1 MLKYG
6 KGKATIKFK
15 VPRSS
20 LMKSI
25 RREIFDDLLI
35 GNFMKTQIIN
45 GDNLY
50 NPDFTLSVAKY
61 SDNGKVKAEE
71 ELKKY
76 FNYYNTHR
84 KIKDNLFLKIIKLRS
99 FVLSIMNKDLIF
111 RIKNIIRK

>member
-1 MLKYG
+1 
-6 KGKATIKFK
+6 
-15 VPRSS
+15 
-20 LMKSI
+20 MKSI

-45 GDNLY
+45 GDDLY

-84 KIKDNLFLKIIKLRS
+84 KIKDNLFLKIMKLRK
-99 FVLSIMNKDLIF
+99 FILGKMNKELIF
-111 RIKNIIRK
+111 RLKNLIRK